1 MSAAPLGAD
10 PGGAGSTGW
19 LGVGTRSGEDRR
31 KGLGFTANIPSY
43 GGQTVGSVTYYFNGV
58 SQRWQKERRCGKERR
73 KAFDILTSST
83 RGEYVSTGGGTLTA
97 PDDAWCS
104 RCGAAGPLESI
115 GRDSQGSWHFTHA
128 CDPYKRAENAQ
139 RWAASDDDDTADF
152 VASILQ
158 AEIDRDL
165 LARAQH
171 PSHRRDEHGDGGLGV
186 RPREGKRWQL
196 FRRWGRAL
204 RGRVSVRGFYVAG
217 PGLSWGSEHV
227 TPVDARPGGSQV
239 VGLGPEVHGEPVER
253 VGDRSH
259 VWPVKEAAGE

>member
-10 PGGAGSTGW
+10 TGGAGSTGW

-83 RGEYVSTGGGTLTA
+83 RGEYVSTGGGTLAA
-97 PDDAWCS
+97 PDDRCP
-104 RCGAAGPLESI
+104 RCGAAGPLELV
-115 GRDSQGSWHFTHA
+115 GPGFHFTHA

-171 PSHRRDEHGDGGLGV
+171 PSNRRDEHEHAGLELHRRSRIRWV
-186 RPREGKRWQL
+186 LHDWWRRAVWREIPVQPRN
-196 FRRWGRAL
+196 
-204 RGRVSVRGFYVAG
+204 VAS
-217 PGLSWGSEHV
+217 PRLSWGSEHF

-239 VGLGPEVHGEPVER
+239 VGLGPDPHVQPVER

-259 VWPVKEAAGE
+259 VRTVKEATE